1 MTERPHVSSL
11 RAGRGPVSLP
21 DRAAPNN
28 RTLAACI
35 ALTRAERD
43 LERAKRAADPEMIE
57 AATQRLLRAEV
68 AVHKER
74 RT

>member
-1 MTERPHVSSL
+1 MTEHPRVSSL

-43 LERAKRAADPEMIE
+43 LERAKRQADPEMIE
-57 AATQRLLRAEV
+57 AAAQRVTRAEI
-68 AVHKER
+68 ALR
-74 RT
+74 NIQ